1 MSEILEQIF
10 GELRIKIL
18 RFFFRNENQ
27 YFNIAEISKRTQ
39 ISHHLTAELDNF
51 YKARVLLRKKIKEK
65 NSYSLNRD
73 FYFRKELRNLILKS
87 DPGAFKKLSAW
98 VKKLGSIKLA
108 VIAGVL
114 IDQTNSRVD
123 LFIVGDYII
132 KRKFNIFLK
141 KVEAEVGRELTY
153 SVISTSDFKYRQS
166 MFDNFVIE
174 VLQKPNVKLIDR
186 LGV

>member
-10 GELRIKIL
+10 GELRTKIL
-18 RFFFRNENQ
+18 RFFFRNESQ

-39 ISHHLTAELDNF
+39 INHHLTPELDNL

-65 NSYSLNRD
+65 NSYSLNKD
-73 FYFRKELRNLILKS
+73 FYFRKELRGLILKS
-87 DPGAFKKLSAW
+87 DPSVFKRLSSW
-98 VKKLGSIKLA
+98 IKKLGNVKLA

-114 IDQTNSRVD
+114 INQDNSRVD
-123 LFIVGDYII
+123 LFIVGDYIV
-132 KRKFNIFLK
+132 KKKFNNFLK

-153 SVISTSDFKYRQS
+153 SVITTSDFKYRQS
-166 MFDNFVIE
+166 MFDNFVLEI
-174 VLQKPNVKLIDR
+174 LQKPNVKLINR